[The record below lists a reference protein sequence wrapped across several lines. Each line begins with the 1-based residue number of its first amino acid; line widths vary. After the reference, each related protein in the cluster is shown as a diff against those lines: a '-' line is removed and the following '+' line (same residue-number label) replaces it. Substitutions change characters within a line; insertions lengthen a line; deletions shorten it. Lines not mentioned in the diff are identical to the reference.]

1 MKNLCLLLGV
11 LVLGLW
17 LAAPPPVRAC
27 PNCREAVAD
36 SGDDD
41 DPQREARAYNE
52 STYLFVSA
60 PYLLLGA
67 FGFMVYRASRQAR
80 GLHLPPGQSP
90 AAEERSDAPPTQ
102 STPVLQPDP
111 GSGDPG

>member
-1 MKNLCLLLGV
+1 MNTVGKLLGV

-17 LAAPPPVRAC
+17 LASPPLLHAC

-52 STYLFVSA
+52 SCYLFVSA

-67 FGFMVYRASRQAR
+67 FGFMVYRASRQGR
-80 GLHLPPGQSP
+80 GLHLPPGD
-90 AAEERSDAPPTQ
+90 ALATEERSDAPPTQ
-102 STPVLQPDP
+102 STPVRQPDP
-111 GSGDPG
+111 GSGNPG